1 MTPDHPDFADGFQ
14 RTGLL
19 SRQTGQ
25 CPAQPFV
32 CRFLNPAAL
41 PAVRHVHHE
50 VLRHTAE
57 PGLVREE
64 SDDFFRFHFQGEG
77 RILGVLIAEQLIAYG
92 VLALPDSSAYPYD
105 RLVDALRLPVSA
117 WRRIGHLT
125 GAGVLPDWRG
135 NNLHLQLCQWRLGL
149 TRADGRRHAAAYA
162 APRNPFSWHNLLAVG
177 LRIKGIRL
185 MGGDKLRYL
194 LHIDYHDAPPPDPGT
209 AVIIPADAI
218 AEQRALLDQ
227 GYWGYAEAAPDADHG
242 RQLWYARPLRL

>member
-1 MTPDHPDFADGFQ
+1 MEQRMTGTFYGVSVGPGDPE
-14 RTGLL
+14 LL
-19 SRQTGQ
+19 TLQAVRLLRQ
-25 CPAQPFV
+25 CPVDFSLLVGNGGA
-32 CRFLNPAAL
+32 FLSAVTLGAAG
-41 PAVRHVHHE
+41 A
-50 VLRHTAE
+50 
-57 PGLVREE
+57 
-64 SDDFFRFHFQGEG
+64 
-77 RILGVLIAEQLIAYG
+77 

>member
-1 MTPDHPDFADGFQ
+1 M
-14 RTGLL
+14 
-19 SRQTGQ
+19 
-25 CPAQPFV
+25 
-32 CRFLNPAAL
+32 
-41 PAVRHVHHE
+41 RHA
-50 VLRHTAE
+50 AE

-64 SDDFFRFHFQGEG
+64 SDDFFLFHFQGEG
-77 RILGVLIAEQLIAYG
+77 RILGVWVAEQLIAYG

-105 RLVDALRLPVSA
+105 RLVDTLELPASA

-125 GAGVLPDWRG
+125 GAGVLPEWRG

-149 TRADGRRHAAAYA
+149 IRADGRRHAAAYA

-194 LHIDYHDAPPPDPGT
+194 LHIDYQDAPPPDPET
-209 AVIIPADAI
+209 AIIIPVAAI

-227 GYWGYAEAAPDADHG
+227 GYWGYAEAIADADNG
-242 RQLWYARPLRL
+242 RQLWYARPLRS

>member
-1 MTPDHPDFADGFQ
+1 MTPDHPALADGFQ

-19 SRQTGQ
+19 SRQADQPTV
-25 CPAQPFV
+25 QPFV
-32 CRFLNPAAL
+32 CRFLDAEAL
-41 PAVRHVHHE
+41 PAVRRIHHE
-50 VLRHTAE
+50 VLRHAAE

-64 SDDFFRFHFQGEG
+64 SDDFFLFHFQGEG
-77 RILGVLIAEQLIAYG
+77 RILGVWVAEQLIAYG

-105 RLVDALRLPVSA
+105 RLVDTLELPASA

-125 GAGVLPDWRG
+125 GAGVLPEWRG

-149 TRADGRRHAAAYA
+149 IRADGRRHAAAYA

-194 LHIDYHDAPPPDPGT
+194 LHIDYQDAPPPDPET
-209 AVIIPADAI
+209 AIIIPVAAI

-227 GYWGYAEAAPDADHG
+227 GYWGYAEAIADADNG
-242 RQLWYARPLRL
+242 RQLWYARPLRS